1 MVKVKFNAE
10 NTAIDTKHSKSADEI
25 VEMVKDG
32 NKVLDYGCGTGR
44 NIRYIIKNTNNVIT
58 DGTDIIEQLEKQHD
72 KHDILR
78 KEGVYIDVSNNIKNN
93 YYNYVLCSHVL
104 NVIESD
110 DIKLT
115 VLQDIH
121 NKLVNNGIAIIEVRT
136 KNDVESAKTKEKY
149 GNGYKIKKGNSYTYQ
164 EAISKQ
170 KMEELVNQVGFN
182 TLKHI
187 CNSSKHI
194 IVLEK

>member
-10 NTAIDTKHSKSADEI
+10 NTAIDTKHSKSAGKI

-32 NKVLDYGCGTGR
+32 NKILDYGCGTGR
-44 NIRYIIKNTNNVIT
+44 NIRYIMENTKNIT
-58 DGTDIIEQLEKQHD
+58 INGTDIIEQLEKQHD

-78 KEGVYIDVSNNIKNN
+78 KKDVCIDVSSNIKNN

-104 NVIESD
+104 NVID
-110 DIKLT
+110 NDGVKLN
-115 VLQDIH
+115 VLQDIYS
-121 NKLVNNGIAIIEVRT
+121 KLTNDGIAVIEVRT
-136 KNDVESAKTKEKY
+136 KNDVECAKTKEKY

-170 KMEELVNQVGFN
+170 KMENLVKNAGFKILEHVFN
-182 TLKHI
+182 AS
-187 CNSSKHI
+187 NHI
-194 IVLEK
+194 IILKK

>member
-1 MVKVKFNAE
+1 MVKFNAE
-10 NTAIDTKHSKSADEI
+10 NTAIDTKHSKSASKI

-32 NKVLDYGCGTGR
+32 NKILDYGCGTGR
-44 NIRYIIKNTNNVIT
+44 NIRYIIDNTNNVIT

-78 KEGVYIDVSNNIKNN
+78 KKGVFINVSSNIKNN

-104 NVIESD
+104 NVID
-110 DIKLT
+110 NDGIKLN

-164 EAISKQ
+164 EAITKE
-170 KMEELVNQVGFN
+170 KMGELVKNAGFEI
-182 TLKHI
+182 LEHI
-187 CNSSKHI
+187 FNASNHI
-194 IVLEK
+194 IIIRK